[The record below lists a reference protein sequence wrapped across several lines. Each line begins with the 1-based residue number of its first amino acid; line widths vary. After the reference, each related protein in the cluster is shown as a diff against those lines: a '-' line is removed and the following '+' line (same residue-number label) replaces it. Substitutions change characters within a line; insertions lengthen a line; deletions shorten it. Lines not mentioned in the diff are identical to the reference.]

1 MPVGPPFYDQVSRP
15 LFIVLI
21 LAMGI
26 GPLLAWRR
34 TSTRA
39 LRRNLAIPALA
50 AAVCAAVLPVVG
62 IRDIWANI
70 AFAVCSFTI
79 CAILYEIWRG
89 VRVRHLHGEPYP
101 LALYMLFERY
111 RQRYGGLLVLLG
123 LVVVGLGVICSAF
136 FPGQEGCWVEPGHEK
151 NISGY

>member
-1 MPVGPPFYDQVSRP
+1 
-15 LFIVLI
+15 
-21 LAMGI
+21 MGI
-26 GPLLAWRR
+26 GRVVAWRR

-101 LALYMLFERY
+101 FALYMLFERY
-111 RQRYGGLLVLLG
+111 RQRYGGFPVYLARVVLL
-123 LVVVGLGVICSAF
+123 
-136 FPGQEGCWVEPGHEK
+136 
-151 NISGY
+151 

>member
-111 RQRYGGLLVLLG
+111 RQRYGGYLVQ
-123 LVVVGLGVICSAF
+123 LVPVTLSGCGVCSHLFPVQYDDVFTTGVGNS
-136 FPGQEGCWVEPGHEK
+136 
-151 NISGY
+151 